1 MYYTNPLLLLLT
13 LKHDVSRAV
22 ISTFMINVNML
33 CSSLIRHQQRRVGMT
48 QVKYIT
54 EYLISNVYRNI
65 VLVIGTRGWGI
76 VNSVVRVFCFDSSD
90 SLPSPT
96 WGWKNGNRK

>member
-1 MYYTNPLLLLLT
+1 MSAL
-13 LKHDVSRAV
+13 AV

-33 CSSLIRHQQRRVGMT
+33 CSALIRTEDGVGMT

-65 VLVIGTRGWGI
+65 VLVIGKREWGI
-76 VNSVVRVFCFDSSD
+76 VDIVCSRGVLF
-90 SLPSPT
+90 
-96 WGWKNGNRK
+96 

>member
-1 MYYTNPLLLLLT
+1 M
-13 LKHDVSRAV
+13 SAAV

-33 CSSLIRHQQRRVGMT
+33 CSALIRRERRVGMT

-65 VLVIGTRGWGI
+65 VLVIGKREWGI
-76 VNSVVRVFCFDSSD
+76 VDIV
-90 SLPSPT
+90 
-96 WGWKNGNRK
+96 

>member
-1 MYYTNPLLLLLT
+1 M
-13 LKHDVSRAV
+13 SAAV

-33 CSSLIRHQQRRVGMT
+33 CSALIRQQRRVGMT

-65 VLVIGTRGWGI
+65 VLVIGKREWGI
-76 VNSVVRVFCFDSSD
+76 VNILCSRGVLF
-90 SLPSPT
+90 
-96 WGWKNGNRK
+96 

>member
-1 MYYTNPLLLLLT
+1 M
-13 LKHDVSRAV
+13 SAAV

-33 CSSLIRHQQRRVGMT
+33 CSALIRRERRVGMT

-65 VLVIGTRGWGI
+65 VLVIGKREWGI
-76 VNSVVRVFCFDSSD
+76 VDIVCSRGVLF
-90 SLPSPT
+90 
-96 WGWKNGNRK
+96 

>member
-1 MYYTNPLLLLLT
+1 M
-13 LKHDVSRAV
+13 SAAV

-33 CSSLIRHQQRRVGMT
+33 CSALIRQLRRVGMT

-65 VLVIGTRGWGI
+65 VLVIGKREWGI
-76 VNSVVRVFCFDSSD
+76 VNILCSRGVLF
-90 SLPSPT
+90 
-96 WGWKNGNRK
+96 